1 MTLPSSDSYITY
13 GGEIIN
19 YSEVED
25 PNTDLDQ
32 EQSNSMRASAAALSD
47 TCFRAI
53 LVFYI
58 DVGNIP
64 VIVNYNA
71 VWDVQNT
78 SPLPIIS
85 YDGVGVYTVKF
96 PTSVIDLRGNPQN
109 INLLGG
115 IANPDCNNFNGYFC
129 TVQKID
135 LVTFTIFNWSAV
147 DRLLQDT
154 GFGPDSKFVLCVR

>member
-64 VIVNYNA
+64 TIVNYNA
-71 VWDVQNT
+71 VWDVLAT
-78 SPLPIIS
+78 PLPTIS
-85 YDGVGVYTVKF
+85 YDGVGVYTITF
-96 PTSVIDLRGNPQN
+96 PTSVVDYRGNSQN

-115 IANPDCNNFNGYFC
+115 VVNSDCNNFNGYFS
-129 TVQKID
+129 TVQRVD
-135 LVTFTIFNWSAV
+135 LVTFTVFSWSAV
-147 DRLLQDT
+147 DQQLQNT
-154 GFGPDSKFVLCVR
+154 GLGPDFKFVLYVR